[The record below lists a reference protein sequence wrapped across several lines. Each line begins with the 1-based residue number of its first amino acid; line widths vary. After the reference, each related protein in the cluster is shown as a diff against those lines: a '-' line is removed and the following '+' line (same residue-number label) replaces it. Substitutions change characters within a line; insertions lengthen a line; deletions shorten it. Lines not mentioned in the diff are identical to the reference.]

1 MTSTKKILIID
12 DEPDAIEYLKAI
24 LEDTEYET
32 LTAGDGDEGLVKAKE
47 ARPDLILLD
56 LMMPAKSGTHFLNDI
71 KRDEALRE
79 IPIVVQ
85 SGARQATGVD
95 MQHYLESRSLRE
107 RKEQALG
114 SRLDTRPQAFLEKP
128 VSPTDLLQ
136 TIRRLI

>member
-24 LEDTEYET
+24 LEGTEYQA
-32 LTAGDGDEGLVKAKE
+32 LTAANGEQGLERAQCE
-47 ARPDLILLD
+47 PPDLILLD
-56 LMMPAKSGTHFLNDI
+56 LMMPGGSGTRFLNEI
-71 KRDEALRE
+71 KRHETLRR

-95 MQHYLESRSLRE
+95 MRAYLDSQPFRG

-114 SRLDTRPQAFLEKP
+114 GSPDTRPQAFLEKP
-128 VSPTDLLQ
+128 VSPAELLE
-136 TIRRLI
+136 TIGRLI